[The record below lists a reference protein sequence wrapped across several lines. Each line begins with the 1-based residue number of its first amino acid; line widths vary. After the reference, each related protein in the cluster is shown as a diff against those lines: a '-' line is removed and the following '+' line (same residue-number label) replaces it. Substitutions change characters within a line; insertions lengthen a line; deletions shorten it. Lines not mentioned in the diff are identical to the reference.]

1 MTGKARD
8 NFTSHTQRLGH
19 ANCAG
24 TQERQEIPHMWSYK
38 VTVNQI
44 LAVEE
49 YPLPTPEELFSTLSR
64 GKLFSKLD
72 LSQAYLQLPVQKESK
87 PYLMI
92 NTHQGLYAYNRL
104 PFGVASAPAIFSKIN
119 G

>member
-24 TQERQEIPHMWSYK
+24 TQERREIPHMWSYK
-38 VTVNQI
+38 VTVNQV

-64 GKLFSKLD
+64 GKLFS
-72 LSQAYLQLPVQKESK
+72 LPV
-87 PYLMI
+87 
-92 NTHQGLYAYNRL
+92 TGLPSATSSERVKAIPDNQHSSRTVRL
-104 PFGVASAPAIFSKIN
+104 QSSTLWSSFSSCYFSKIN